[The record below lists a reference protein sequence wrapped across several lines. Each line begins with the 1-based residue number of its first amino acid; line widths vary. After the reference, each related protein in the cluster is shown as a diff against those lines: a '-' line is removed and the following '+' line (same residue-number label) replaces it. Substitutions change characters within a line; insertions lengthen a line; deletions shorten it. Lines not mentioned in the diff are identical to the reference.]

1 MPMHTENIILH
12 ALRLKAVG
20 RKSDV
25 TEVCTSIP
33 DPRDLC
39 SNKENLKS
47 LIGSYGGKMGTTLLL
62 RPHQLLR
69 QCRNS
74 AAKIVTRQ
82 DSRPISCAMA
92 LLPVAI
98 GQSFDIE
105 DCWSRKLS

>member
-12 ALRLKAVG
+12 VLRLKAVG

-47 LIGSYGGKMGTTLLL
+47 LIGSYGGKVLVLKWTVF
-62 RPHQLLR
+62 R
-69 QCRNS
+69 
-74 AAKIVTRQ
+74 TRY
-82 DSRPISCAMA
+82 ISY
-92 LLPVAI
+92 
-98 GQSFDIE
+98 
-105 DCWSRKLS
+105 